1 MAALLSQRRD
11 NNDKPRKIYDI
22 LRRTIKR
29 AKQLSG
35 RQLSDLFDKY
45 RVWNYL
51 YDCYEAL
58 HTTGTSYIIE
68 DIDLYIDARKPVTVY
83 VIKYGGGIGQRS
95 NASSLRITK
104 ISTQIPHYFFTII
117 KQSKHHISQ
126 KSVFPYQLSLY

>member
-1 MAALLSQRRD
+1 MTSQG
-11 NNDKPRKIYDI
+11 KFMIFCAEQY
-22 LRRTIKR
+22 KR

-68 DIDLYIDARKPVTVY
+68 DIDLYIDVRKPT
-83 VIKYGGGIGQRS
+83 
-95 NASSLRITK
+95 TM
-104 ISTQIPHYFFTII
+104 
-117 KQSKHHISQ
+117 
-126 KSVFPYQLSLY
+126 

>member
-1 MAALLSQRRD
+1 MTSQGKFMIVCAEQYR
-11 NNDKPRKIYDI
+11 
-22 LRRTIKR
+22 R

-68 DIDLYIDARKPVTVY
+68 DIDLYIDARKPT
-83 VIKYGGGIGQRS
+83 R
-95 NASSLRITK
+95 
-104 ISTQIPHYFFTII
+104 
-117 KQSKHHISQ
+117 
-126 KSVFPYQLSLY
+126 

>member
-1 MAALLSQRRD
+1 MTSQGKFMIFCAEQYR
-11 NNDKPRKIYDI
+11 
-22 LRRTIKR
+22 R

-68 DIDLYIDARKPVTVY
+68 DIDLYIDARKPTTV
-83 VIKYGGGIGQRS
+83 
-95 NASSLRITK
+95 
-104 ISTQIPHYFFTII
+104 
-117 KQSKHHISQ
+117 
-126 KSVFPYQLSLY
+126 

>member
-1 MAALLSQRRD
+1 MTSQG
-11 NNDKPRKIYDI
+11 KFMIFCAEQY
-22 LRRTIKR
+22 KR

-68 DIDLYIDARKPVTVY
+68 DIDLYIDALRLLCPYKCCVVS
-83 VIKYGGGIGQRS
+83 KS
-95 NASSLRITK
+95 NHLRV
-104 ISTQIPHYFFTII
+104 SR
-117 KQSKHHISQ
+117 
-126 KSVFPYQLSLY
+126 

>member
-1 MAALLSQRRD
+1 MTSQG
-11 NNDKPRKIYDI
+11 KFMIFCAEQY
-22 LRRTIKR
+22 KR

-68 DIDLYIDARKPVTVY
+68 DIDLYIDARRPTTV
-83 VIKYGGGIGQRS
+83 
-95 NASSLRITK
+95 
-104 ISTQIPHYFFTII
+104 
-117 KQSKHHISQ
+117 
-126 KSVFPYQLSLY
+126 

>member
-1 MAALLSQRRD
+1 MTSQG
-11 NNDKPRKIYDI
+11 KFMIFCAEQY
-22 LRRTIKR
+22 KR

-68 DIDLYIDARKPVTVY
+68 DIDLYIDARKPATV
-83 VIKYGGGIGQRS
+83 
-95 NASSLRITK
+95 
-104 ISTQIPHYFFTII
+104 
-117 KQSKHHISQ
+117 
-126 KSVFPYQLSLY
+126 

>member
-45 RVWNYL
+45 RVWNYQAK
-51 YDCYEAL
+51 YNTPTIYF
-58 HTTGTSYIIE
+58 GKGIGSTSHASFTEYLDTYII
-68 DIDLYIDARKPVTVY
+68 PVNPFIVNQLIFPALLQY
-83 VIKYGGGIGQRS
+83 A
-95 NASSLRITK
+95 NLCL
-104 ISTQIPHYFFTII
+104 P
-117 KQSKHHISQ
+117 QSFQ
-126 KSVFPYQLSLY
+126 

>member
-11 NNDKPRKIYDI
+11 NNDKPR
-22 LRRTIKR
+22 KR

-68 DIDLYIDARKPVTVY
+68 DIDLYIDARKPVTV
-83 VIKYGGGIGQRS
+83 
-95 NASSLRITK
+95 
-104 ISTQIPHYFFTII
+104 
-117 KQSKHHISQ
+117 
-126 KSVFPYQLSLY
+126 

>member
-35 RQLSDLFDKY
+35 RQLSDLFDKH

-68 DIDLYIDARKPVTVY
+68 DIDLYIDARKPVTV
-83 VIKYGGGIGQRS
+83 
-95 NASSLRITK
+95 
-104 ISTQIPHYFFTII
+104 
-117 KQSKHHISQ
+117 
-126 KSVFPYQLSLY
+126 

>member
-1 MAALLSQRRD
+1 MTSQGKFMIFCAEQYR
-11 NNDKPRKIYDI
+11 
-22 LRRTIKR
+22 R

-68 DIDLYIDARKPVTVY
+68 DIDLYIDARKIRY
-83 VIKYGGGIGQRS
+83 NK
-95 NASSLRITK
+95 LRK
-104 ISTQIPHYFFTII
+104 L
-117 KQSKHHISQ
+117 KKA
-126 KSVFPYQLSLY
+126 

>member
-1 MAALLSQRRD
+1 MTSQG
-11 NNDKPRKIYDI
+11 KFMIFCAEQY
-22 LRRTIKR
+22 KR

-68 DIDLYIDARKPVTVY
+68 DIDLYIDARKPVTV
-83 VIKYGGGIGQRS
+83 
-95 NASSLRITK
+95 
-104 ISTQIPHYFFTII
+104 
-117 KQSKHHISQ
+117 
-126 KSVFPYQLSLY
+126 

>member
-1 MAALLSQRRD
+1 MTSQG
-11 NNDKPRKIYDI
+11 KFMIFCAEQY
-22 LRRTIKR
+22 KR

-68 DIDLYIDARKPVTVY
+68 DIDLYIDARKPTTV
-83 VIKYGGGIGQRS
+83 
-95 NASSLRITK
+95 
-104 ISTQIPHYFFTII
+104 
-117 KQSKHHISQ
+117 
-126 KSVFPYQLSLY
+126 